1 MYQFDKCSTKRVIL
15 GCNVMDTF
23 NQYLL
28 GKGLLARRL
37 EDVVHRITH
46 GLGICISILF
56 VEFIVVLDS
65 IKVSTFEPQK

>member
-37 EDVVHRITH
+37 EDVVRHITH
-46 GLGICISILF
+46 GLGICITVLLLKLN
-56 VEFIVVLDS
+56 VVLDS
-65 IKVSTFEPQK
+65 IKVSTFAPQK